1 MAHPVDIHV
10 GRQLRNRRKL
20 LGMTQQ
26 ELGDCVGIRFQQ
38 IQKYES
44 GANRVSASRLWE
56 LSRAL
61 GVPVE
66 FFYQGLEPSNA
77 VNDNTPFIDP
87 AVMDNKETIDLL
99 RAYYGLEEQPRQRL
113 LELAKAIHRAAF

>member
-1 MAHPVDIHV
+1 MVHPVDNHV
-10 GRQLRNRRKL
+10 GRQIRNRRKL

-26 ELGDCVGIRFQQ
+26 ELGLSVGIRFQQ

-61 GVPVE
+61 GVPIE
-66 FFYQGLEPSNA
+66 FFYQGLDTTNGA
-77 VNDNTPFIDP
+77 NDNQPMIDP

-99 RAYYGLEEQPRQRL
+99 RAYYGLQEQPRQRL
-113 LELAKAIHRAAF
+113 LELAKAIHNAV

>member
-1 MAHPVDIHV
+1 MVHPVDSHV
-10 GRQLRNRRKL
+10 GRQIRNRRKL

-26 ELGDCVGIRFQQ
+26 ELGQSVGIRFQQ

-61 GVPVE
+61 GVPID
-66 FFYQGLEPSNA
+66 FFYQGLEPANGA
-77 VNDNTPFIDP
+77 NDNTPMIDP
-87 AVMDNKETIDLL
+87 SVMDNKETIDLL
-99 RAYYGLEEQPRQRL
+99 RAYYGLQEQPRQRL
-113 LELAKAIHRAAF
+113 LELAKAIRNAF

>member
-1 MAHPVDIHV
+1 MVHPVDSHV
-10 GRQLRNRRKL
+10 GRQIRNRRKL

-26 ELGDCVGIRFQQ
+26 ELGHSVGIRFQQ

-66 FFYQGLEPSNA
+66 YFYQGLEPANGA
-77 VNDNTPFIDP
+77 NDNHPTMDP
-87 AVMDNKETIDLL
+87 AIMDNKETIDLL
-99 RAYYGLEEQPRQRL
+99 RAYYGLQEQPRQRL
-113 LELAKAIHRAAF
+113 LELAKAIRNAF

>member
-1 MAHPVDIHV
+1 MVHPVDSHV
-10 GRQLRNRRKL
+10 GRQIRNRRKL

-26 ELGDCVGIRFQQ
+26 ELGQSVGIRFQQ

-61 GVPVE
+61 GVPID
-66 FFYQGLEPSNA
+66 FFYQGLEPASGA
-77 VNDNTPFIDP
+77 NDNTPMIDP
-87 AVMDNKETIDLL
+87 SVMDNKETIDLL
-99 RAYYGLEEQPRQRL
+99 RAYYGLQEQPRQRL
-113 LELAKAIHRAAF
+113 LELAKAIRNAF

>member
-26 ELGDCVGIRFQQ
+26 KLANTVGIRFQQ

-44 GANRVSASRLWE
+44 GANRVSASRLWD

-61 GVPVE
+61 NVPVTY
-66 FFYQGLEPSNA
+66 FFEGLEQQINGDAHKTMEPDIMQS
-77 VNDNTPFIDP
+77 
-87 AVMDNKETIDLL
+87 KETIDLV
-99 RAYYGLEEQPRQRL
+99 RAYYGLAKDARQQL
-113 LELAKAIHRAAF
+113 LALTKALSSAA